1 MSRGGLLVPALMS
14 LWSSDDEFAGH
25 YRRYNHHSPTQVLLS
40 AGFELVALSG
50 FFSLLVPLVFFFRT
64 LPSAFGSRKVEDVD
78 KALEHHRSEQGM
90 GALMECVLGVE
101 LPIIRRGYAFPFGT
115 SLIAVARRPTN

>member
-50 FFSLLVPLVFFFRT
+50 FFSLLVPLLFFFGLSQAHLGHGRSKT
-64 LPSAFGSRKVEDVD
+64 LTRRLSIMIGV
-78 KALEHHRSEQGM
+78 
-90 GALMECVLGVE
+90 LMERVLGVE
-101 LPIIRRGYAFPFGT
+101 LPIIKCF
-115 SLIAVARRPTN
+115 IA